1 MNEDRDVK
9 PWRDGRTPSM
19 SRVPVGAIVAG
30 ALLVLLAAFIAG
42 LCSGPLLDGVPTI
55 REAEAAPVP
64 RALPENVARFHDASE
79 EVTCWVVHSASVTDS
94 HYAAGVSCLPDQW
107 LASARIET
115 DRP

>member
-9 PWRDGRTPSM
+9 PWRDARTPSM
-19 SRVPVGAIVAG
+19 SRVPVGAILAG

-42 LCSGPLLDGVPTI
+42 RCSAPLLDGVTTI
-55 REAEAAPVP
+55 RQAEAAPVP
-64 RALPENVARFHDASE
+64 RALPANVDRFHDASE
-79 EVTCWVVHSASVTDS
+79 EVTCWRLQNATGS
-94 HYAAGVSCLPDQW
+94 GLSCLPDQW